1 MATLFSYFT
10 KTPKSKKSTSPI
22 CGETAEKKKNNSPKE
37 GAKGFSPINEE
48 KATKKCITPPKQ
60 SNEESRDSTAAKIEL
75 YGILWA
81 KLEGHPWWPSLIC
94 NHPTKGVYEQ
104 GDKCHVQFFGEPPSR
119 AWVKRRKVKPFLKGH
134 NNQAVDPSVKKAVKQ
149 AEEALSLSLEQRKK
163 LVNCL
168 ASDEEEDQED
178 CDQTMQSDDESPRK
192 EINGQ
197 KRKNSSLSSK
207 NEDSDDDDDNDDEVT
222 GRKHNSKRPRRKAAS
237 KNNKVK
243 KRRVIESGSEDSADD
258 YKPDG
263 DDDDDDSCSSGVD
276 ENELEDEIQSEEDIE
291 DITEKSSR
299 KRKRGSTSTPHQQK
313 TKNRKPLT
321 PCTPVSSKPAVLST
335 PSPSLLSG
343 SLANKV
349 SSSATKAAESLARFQ
364 MSSSPVPGSKA
375 VDEEG
380 TETYKHEKLDWLKE
394 DKRRDKHGRPM
405 SHPDY
410 DPRTLLV
417 PSSFLTSKEVTP
429 AMKQW
434 WQLKSDNFDTIL
446 FFKVGKF
453 YELYNMDATVGVKE
467 LGLIYMKGTF
477 AHAGFPE
484 IAFGR
489 YSDTLIQ
496 KGYKVAR
503 VEQTETPEMM
513 KERCKKTHSNAR
525 SDQVV
530 KREICAVITKGTKT
544 YSFLDGDCTES
555 EAAYLLAIS
564 EKGSD
569 DVSGGESVYGVCFV
583 DTSIGKFHI
592 GQFQDD
598 RQSSRLRTLVAHYT
612 PVQVL
617 CPRGGLTL
625 KTQHVLNH
633 ELMSSMK
640 EYLTQGSQFWEAGKT
655 LKVLAEKQYFDEN
668 KKSTEN
674 PVKRWPDVL
683 KKLTDGDPLGLM
695 PGEGSELALSALGAV
710 VWYLQKCLIDEEVL
724 SMGNFEEYTPLDSSP
739 SSGQST
745 TFTKGRQH
753 MILDNI
759 SLTNLDILPSGP
771 DVTAEGTLLER
782 VDHCST
788 PFGKRLFKQWLCAPL
803 CNPSSINDRLNAV
816 EDLMAN
822 PGLMADVKDILKVLP
837 DLERLLKKIHAL
849 SLPKDK
855 NHPAS
860 RAILYNEDTYS
871 KRKINDFLTVLEGLN
886 KATEVVALFKDQASS
901 FRSKLLS
908 QVVTE
913 QGNNV
918 GQFPQLHDLL
928 TTYKYAFDHNKARNE
943 GVILPKP
950 GVDPEYDRALA
961 DIQATRVWFDQY
973 LKKQCA
979 ALGCRVT
986 YWGTAKNRYQLE
998 VPDSIRKIPDEY
1010 TLQSQKKGFK
1020 RYWTSQIEEKLAEIV
1035 DAEER
1040 REEALKDT
1048 MRHVFHKFDQEYK
1061 TWDKTVQCLAVL
1073 DSLISLASY
1082 SSQGDGPMCRP
1093 EIVLPD
1099 NTSAGDFQP
1108 FLEIRD
1114 GRHPCISR
1122 TFSGG
1127 DFIPNDTVVGIRDDN
1142 DCEDTAANSQST
1154 CVLVTGPNMGG
1165 KSTLMR
1171 QAGLI
1176 VVMAQMGCYVPAEK
1190 CRLTPVDRVFTR
1202 LGAHDRILSGEST
1215 FFVELS
1221 ETSTILRHATR
1232 HSLVLVDELGR
1243 GTATYDGTAIACA
1256 VVGEL
1261 SRQIK
1266 CRTLF
1271 STHYH
1276 SLVEEFSADPNVRLG
1291 HMACMVENEVDTD
1304 PSKETITFLYK
1315 FVKGACPKSYGFNAA
1330 RLAGIPDEVISVAVS
1345 KARQF
1350 EESIDRVK
1358 LFRSFLCNS
1367 NYKTQDVLQLQ
1378 QRVKCH

>member
-10 KTPKSKKSTSPI
+10 PKSKKPSSPV
-22 CGETAEKKKNNSPKE
+22 CGDTADKNKNNSPKE
-37 GAKGFSPINEE
+37 GAQGFSPINDKKSTSPNTP
-48 KATKKCITPPKQ
+48 KASRTQKDL
-60 SNEESRDSTAAKIEL
+60 SGESGLVKIERC
-75 YGILWA
+75 GIVWA

-94 NHPTKGVYEQ
+94 DHPTQRVYER
-104 GDKCHVQFFGEPPSR
+104 GDKCHVQFFGDPPSR
-119 AWVKRRKVKPFLKGH
+119 AWVKRRQMKQFSKDQ
-134 NNQAVDPSVKKAVKQ
+134 NNRVIDPNIKNAVQQ
-149 AEEALSLSLEQRKK
+149 AEDALSLTLEQRKE

-168 ASDEEEDQED
+168 PSDEEENGED
-178 CDQTMQSDDESPRK
+178 PCDETMLTDDESPKK
-192 EINGQ
+192 ESSGQ
-197 KRKNSSLSSK
+197 KRKNSGGSSR
-207 NEDSDDDDDNDDEVT
+207 NDASDEKDDDDEVT
-222 GRKHNSKRPRRKAAS
+222 GRKYNSKRPRRKAAT
-237 KNNKVK
+237 KNKKVK
-243 KRRVIESGSEDSADD
+243 KRRIIESGSEDSADEIALD
-258 YKPDG
+258 YFLF
-263 DDDDDDSCSSGVD
+263 S
-276 ENELEDEIQSEEDIE
+276 
-291 DITEKSSR
+291 
-299 KRKRGSTSTPHQQK
+299 
-313 TKNRKPLT
+313 
-321 PCTPVSSKPAVLST
+321 
-335 PSPSLLSG
+335 
-343 SLANKV
+343 
-349 SSSATKAAESLARFQ
+349 
-364 MSSSPVPGSKA
+364 
-375 VDEEG
+375 
-380 TETYKHEKLDWLKE
+380 
-394 DKRRDKHGRPM
+394 
-405 SHPDY
+405 
-410 DPRTLLV
+410 V
-417 PSSFLTSKEVTP
+417 PSSFLNSKDATP

-467 LGLIYMKGTF
+467 LGLIYMKGNF

-513 KERCKKTHSNAR
+513 KERCKRTHSNLK

-544 YSFLDGDCTES
+544 YSFVDGDCTES
-555 EAAYLLAIS
+555 SAAYLLAIS

-592 GQFQDD
+592 GQFKDD
-598 RQSSRLRTLVAHYT
+598 RQSSRLRTLVAHFT

-617 CPRGGLTL
+617 CTRGGLTL
-625 KTQHVLNH
+625 KTQQVLNH
-633 ELMSSMK
+633 ELMSAMK

-655 LKVLAEKQYFDEN
+655 LKVLAEEQYFNNDEN
-668 KKSTEN
+668 NTEN
-674 PVKRWPDVL
+674 PVKSWPDVL

-710 VWYLQKCLIDEEVL
+710 IWYLKKCLIDGEVL
-724 SMGNFEEYTPLDSSP
+724 SMGNFE
-739 SSGQST
+739 
-745 TFTKGRQH
+745 
-753 MILDNI
+753 ILDNI
-759 SLTNLDILPSGP
+759 TLTNLDVIPSGP
-771 DVTAEGTLLER
+771 DASLEGTLLER
-782 VDHCST
+782 LDHCCT

-803 CNPSSINDRLNAV
+803 CNPASINDRLNSV

-822 PGLMADVKDILKVLP
+822 PSLMAETKDVLKTLP

-849 SLPKDK
+849 SLPRDK
-855 NHPAS
+855 NHPAN

-871 KRKINDFLTVLEGLN
+871 KRKINDFLTILEGFD
-886 KATEVVALFKDQASS
+886 KATEITAMFKDHASS
-901 FRSKLLS
+901 FSSKLLT

-913 QGNNV
+913 QDITAGQSKV
-918 GQFPQLHDLL
+918 SGQFPKLHDLL
-928 TTYKYAFDHNKARNE
+928 HAFKHSFDHNKARNE
-943 GVILPKP
+943 GVILPKA
-950 GVDPEYDRALA
+950 GVDPDYDQAIA
-961 DIQATRVWFDQY
+961 DIQSMRTWFDQY

-979 ALGCRVT
+979 TLGCKAT
-986 YWGTAKNRYQLE
+986 YWGSAKNRYQLE
-998 VPDSIRKIPDEY
+998 IPDSVRKIPDEY

-1020 RYWTSQIEEKLAEIV
+1020 RYWTAAIEEKLAELV
-1035 DAEER
+1035 EAEER

-1048 MRHVFHKFDQEYK
+1048 MRLVFHKFDQEYK

-1073 DSLISLASY
+1073 DSLISLASC
-1082 SSQGDGPMCRP
+1082 SSQADGPMCRP
-1093 EIVLPD
+1093 DIVLPEQ
-1099 NTSAGDFQP
+1099 TSDEEFQP
-1108 FLEIRD
+1108 FLEIRE

-1127 DFIPNDTVVGIRDDN
+1127 DFIPNDTVIGMQDDN
-1142 DCEDTAANSQST
+1142 DCEETAVNSQST

-1176 VVMAQMGCYVPAEK
+1176 VIMAQMGCYVPAEK
-1190 CRLTPVDRVFTR
+1190 CRLSPVDRVFTR

-1261 SRQIK
+1261 SRHIK

-1291 HMACMVENEVDTD
+1291 HMACMVENEDETD

-1330 RLAGIPDEVISVAVS
+1330 RLAGIPDEVISVAVN

-1350 EESIDRVK
+1350 EETTDRVK
-1358 LFRSFLCNS
+1358 IFRSLLNC
-1367 NYKTQDVLQLQ
+1367 KTGDVKQLQKQIMYEEVQIVPVLEHVNKIFIDVLSASCLF
-1378 QRVKCH
+1378 